1 MIMNWS
7 KATKGSRSAPGSEL
21 TLEPITHLGG
31 CWLGWAG
38 LGWGKI
44 MSHWG
49 LPKLKLY
56 SFSYLQPGSAASTT
70 GCC

>member
-1 MIMNWS
+1 MAENMIMNLS
-7 KATKGSRSAPGSEL
+7 KATNWSRSAPGPEL

-31 CWLGWAG
+31 CW

>member
-38 LGWGKI
+38 LGWA
-44 MSHWG
+44 G
-49 LPKLKLY
+49 LGQDYVSLGT
-56 SFSYLQPGSAASTT
+56 S
-70 GCC
+70 